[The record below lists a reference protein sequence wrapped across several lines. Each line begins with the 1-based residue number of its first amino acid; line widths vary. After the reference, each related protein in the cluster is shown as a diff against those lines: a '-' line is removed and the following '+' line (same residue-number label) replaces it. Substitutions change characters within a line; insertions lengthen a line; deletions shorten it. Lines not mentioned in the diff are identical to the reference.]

1 MTASAT
7 VPVERIAVAA
17 YTIPTE
23 EPESDGTYEWDSTTI
38 VVVHAHAAGRAG
50 LGYTYADSSTACLV
64 RDRLSELVRGGDAM
78 EPEDSWGHMIR
89 SVRNLGRPGIAS
101 MAIAA
106 VDTALWDLKA
116 RLLEQPLV
124 SLLGRA
130 REDVP
135 IYGSGGF
142 TSYTITQLRE
152 QLAGWVEE
160 GIPRVKMKVGR
171 EPASDIS
178 RVRAAREAI
187 GPSAELF
194 VDANGAY
201 SRGQAKEFALAFAE
215 QRVVWFEEPVVSDDV
230 EGLRL
235 ARTEAPAGMDIT
247 AGEYGYDLTYFQ
259 RLLKA
264 GAVDVIQPD
273 VTRCA
278 GITELLRIGRM
289 ARDLGFEISLHTAPA
304 LHLHPACALS
314 NVRHAEY
321 FHDHVRIE
329 HMLFEGAIHPRD
341 AMLRPDAT
349 RPGNGLEF
357 RTSDAERFAL

>member
-7 VPVERIAVAA
+7 VPIERIAVAA

-23 EPESDGTYEWDSTTI
+23 APESDATFEWDSTTI
-38 VVVHAHAAGRAG
+38 VVVHAHAAGQAG

-64 RDRLSELVRGGDAM
+64 RDRLGELVRGKDAM
-78 EPEDSWGHMIR
+78 EPEDTWQRMIR

-116 RLLEQPLV
+116 RLLQQPLV

-135 IYGSGGF
+135 VYGSGGF
-142 TSYTITQLRE
+142 TSYTIAQLRE
-152 QLAGWVEE
+152 QLAGWVEQ

-171 EPASDIS
+171 EPASDVD
-178 RVRAAREAI
+178 RVRAARQAI

-201 SRGQAKEFALAFAE
+201 SREQAMELARTFAE
-215 QRVVWFEEPVVSDDV
+215 ERVTWFEEPVVSDDV
-230 EGLRL
+230 DGLRL
-235 ARTEAPAGMDIT
+235 VRADAPAGMDVT
-247 AGEYGYDLTYFQ
+247 AGEYGYDLMYFQ
-259 RLLKA
+259 RLLRA

-278 GITELLRIGRM
+278 GITELLRIARM
-289 ARDLGFEISLHTAPA
+289 ADGLGFEISLHTAPA
-304 LHLHPACALS
+304 LHLHPACAVS
-314 NVRHAEY
+314 NLRHTEY

-329 HMLFEGAIHPRD
+329 HMLFDGIIQPRD
-341 AMLRPDAT
+341 ALLRPDAT

-357 RTSDAERFAL
+357 RTSDAEPFAI